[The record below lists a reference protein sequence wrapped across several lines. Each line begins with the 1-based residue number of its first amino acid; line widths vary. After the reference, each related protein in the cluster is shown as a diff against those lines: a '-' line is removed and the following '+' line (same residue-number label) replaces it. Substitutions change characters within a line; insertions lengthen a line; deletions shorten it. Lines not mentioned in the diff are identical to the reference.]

1 MIESSL
7 TDQRTK
13 WLYAFIAVAVVVNLS
28 GLFVTIMGPD
38 GALYASIAKT
48 MAVNNNF
55 SDLFVEGRDWLDK
68 PHFPFWA
75 AALSFKLFGFTTWAY
90 KLPGVLIM
98 LMGVWYTYKFA
109 KDLYTKETGLWAAL
123 ILLTAQHTVISNM
136 DVRAEPYLTGFIM
149 ASVYYFYKG
158 LRQGWLIPITLGALF
173 AACAVMTKGIFAL
186 IPVTGAIVGHLL
198 LTRQWTLLFNWRWLA
213 AAILVLIFISP
224 ELWCLYRQFDL
235 HPEKLV
241 FGKHGVSGLRFFF
254 WDSQFGRF
262 FNNGPIKKSAG
273 DPTFFLH
280 TTLWAYLPWSFLFYI
295 AVVQHIRSGAKKVR
309 ETEWFNLCGAGLTFL
324 IFSASKFQLPFY
336 ITIIFPF
343 FSVITAG
350 YILRLVPGKVFQR
363 VKVMQQIILVLMVVA
378 VAALQFYFHPENLSV
393 SFAFF
398 MLFAFL
404 LFFVVTF
411 NKKEVYHKIWFQAAA
426 VAFFVQFYFN
436 LAFYPQLLKYQ
447 PDSEAAFWINK
458 NNNDHLPVVRVL
470 NGLAYSID
478 FYTHQEIFHYR
489 LGEDNKLPP
498 KPYLLYADA
507 EMLPALGNAGIKGQ
521 VLKSFKGYHITKLKG
536 KFLNYHTRNE
546 VLGESQLM
554 LIK

>member
-7 TDQRTK
+7 TDQRIK
-13 WLYAFIAVAVVVNLS
+13 WLYAFIAIAVVVNLS

-38 GALYASIAKT
+38 GALYASIAKN
-48 MAVNNNF
+48 MAVTHNF
-55 SDLFVEGRDWLDK
+55 SDLFAEGRDWLDK

-90 KLPGVLIM
+90 KLPGVLVM
-98 LMGVWYTYKFA
+98 LMGVWYTYKFT
-109 KDLYTKETGLWAAL
+109 KDLYNKETGLWAAL

-149 ASVYYFYKG
+149 SSVYYFYKG
-158 LRQGWLIPITLGALF
+158 LRQGWLLPVTLGALF
-173 AACAVMTKGIFAL
+173 AACAVMTKGVFAL
-186 IPVTGAIVGHLL
+186 IPVGGAIVGHLL
-198 LTRQWTLLFNWRWLA
+198 LTRQWTLLFNWRWLLA
-213 AAILVLIFISP
+213 GVLVLVFISP

-295 AVVQHIRSGAKKVR
+295 AVVQYIRRGAKKVR
-309 ETEWFNLCGAGLTFL
+309 ETEWFSLCGAGLTFL

-343 FSVITAG
+343 FSVITAV
-350 YILRLVPGKVFQR
+350 YLLNLEPGKVYAR
-363 VKVMQQIILVLMVVA
+363 VKVMQQIILVLMIVA
-378 VAALQFYFHPENLSV
+378 IAALQFYFHPEHLSIF
-393 SFAFF
+393 FALG
-398 MLFAFL
+398 MLFAVVVL
-404 LFFVVTF
+404 CMVTF

-458 NNNDHLPVVRVL
+458 NNKDHLPVVRVL

-478 FYTHQEIFHYR
+478 FYTNQPISHYR

-507 EMLPALGNAGIKGQ
+507 EVLPTLENAGIKGQ
-521 VLKSFKGYHITKLKG
+521 VLKNFKGYHITKLKG
-536 KFLNYHTRNE
+536 KFLNAQTRDE